1 MLRLGLS
8 IGKVG
13 RRTQRKKTH
22 ECFTHRTPL
31 RTEDE
36 GIAVTFDLSRISMRS
51 NCNSFGIRTAC
62 ELPLLKIRVVGMKVP
77 SSLYIQVYTL

>member
-13 RRTQRKKTH
+13 RRTQRKKPH
-22 ECFTHRTPL
+22 ESFTHRTPL

-36 GIAVTFDLSRISMRS
+36 GIAVAFDFKQDIHA
-51 NCNSFGIRTAC
+51 F
-62 ELPLLKIRVVGMKVP
+62 ELQLLWDTYG
-77 SSLYIQVYTL
+77 L